1 MAGFFFRE
9 GVLKSVFLD
18 SFIQSKFFLQTD
30 CQLRTSGLAST
41 AVVLEPYQIL
51 TPGSG
56 SILQVLKKPGINGKL
71 ELDVLRFCP
80 EFETETGPKLV
91 ALQQIRYSKK
101 LSSLS
106 SKFVMAH
113 KLGPNSGV
121 VSVPRSLMS
130 VHDYGHCNLDDLS
143 PDPQDVILDKT
154 RSSMKQNF
162 ETKIKQIL
170 VKLVL

>member
-1 MAGFFFRE
+1 MLLYRAN
-9 GVLKSVFLD
+9 
-18 SFIQSKFFLQTD
+18 IFLQTD
-30 CQLRTSGLAST
+30 CHLRTSGLAST

-56 SILQVLKKPGINGKL
+56 SILQVLKKPEINGKL

-80 EFETETGPKLV
+80 EFETEIGPKLV

-113 KLGPNSGV
+113 HLGPNSGV

-143 PDPQDVILDKT
+143 PVPQDVILDQT
-154 RSSMKQNF
+154 MSSMKQNF
-162 ETKIKQIL
+162 ESKIGQYFASKSL
-170 VKLVL
+170 